1 MAEKRDYY
9 EVLGVAK
16 GVSDDELKKAYRKQA
31 KKYHPDLNPGDKE
44 AEEKFK
50 EVNEAYEILS
60 DKEKRARYDQFGF
73 PGVDP
78 NYGAGQGGG
87 FGGGFGGFGGGFGG
101 VDLGDILGDLF
112 GGGGGFGGFGG
123 STRANPNAP
132 RKGRDIRVS
141 VAISF
146 MEAVHGCKKTVEIT
160 RQDTCPDCN
169 GSGAAKGTTPDTC
182 PDCHGTG
189 RVNVQQR
196 TPFGVIQSQ
205 QVCSRCGGK
214 GKIVKT
220 PCGKCSGSGRVA
232 TKKTLEVTIP
242 AGIDDDQQLALR
254 GMGDGGI
261 NGGPAGDLIVIVTV
275 RPDPMFQRDGYDVYV
290 TVPITFSQA
299 VMGADVVVP
308 TIDGKVQYT
317 VPEGTQSGTT
327 FRLRGK
333 GIPYV
338 GGKGRGDQYVKVTVE
353 IPKKLTK
360 AQREALKA
368 FEETLKEENYEQRKG
383 FFKKLKDMFQ
393 DKD

>member
-9 EVLGVAK
+9 EVLGIAK
-16 GVSDDELKKAYRKQA
+16 GASDDELKSAYRKKA
-31 KKYHPDLNPGDKE
+31 KKYHPDLNPGDKK

-73 PGVDP
+73 AGVDP
-78 NYGAGQGGG
+78 SYGAGQGGYG
-87 FGGGFGGFGGGFGG
+87 GGFGGGFGG
-101 VDLGDILGDLF
+101 VDLGDIFGDLF
-112 GGGGGFGGFGG
+112 GSGFGFGGG
-123 STRANPNAP
+123 TRANPNAP
-132 RKGRDIRVS
+132 RKGRDVRIS
-141 VAISF
+141 VGISF
-146 MEAVHGCKKTVEIT
+146 MEAVHGCKKTVTIT
-160 RQDTCPDCN
+160 RQETCPECG

-205 QVCSRCGGK
+205 QPCSRCGGK

-220 PCGKCSGSGRVA
+220 PCSNCHGSGRVNV
-232 TKKTLEVTIP
+232 KKTLEVTIP

-261 NGGPAGDLIVIVTV
+261 NGGPNGDLIVIVTV

-299 VMGADVVVP
+299 VMGAEVVVP
-308 TIDGKVQYT
+308 TVDGKVQYT

-338 GGKGRGDQYVKVTVE
+338 GGKGRGDQYVKVNVE

-368 FEETLKEENYEQRKG
+368 FEDTLKEDNYEQRKG

-393 DKD
+393 DK

>member
-9 EVLGVAK
+9 EVLGIAK
-16 GVSDDELKKAYRKQA
+16 GASDDELKSAYRKKA

-73 PGVDP
+73 AGVDP
-78 NYGAGQGGG
+78 SYGAGQGGYG
-87 FGGGFGGFGGGFGG
+87 GGFGGGFGG
-101 VDLGDILGDLF
+101 VDLGDIFGDLF
-112 GGGGGFGGFGG
+112 GGGFGGFGG
-123 STRANPNAP
+123 ARVNPNAP
-132 RKGRDIRVS
+132 RKGRDVRIS
-141 VAISF
+141 VGISF
-146 MEAVHGCKKTVEIT
+146 MEAVHGCKKTVTIT
-160 RQDTCPDCN
+160 RQETCPECG
-169 GSGAAKGTTPDTC
+169 GSGAAKGTSPETC

-205 QVCSRCGGK
+205 QPCSRCGGK

-220 PCGKCSGSGRVA
+220 PCSNCHGSGRVNV
-232 TKKTLEVTIP
+232 KKTLEVTIP

-261 NGGPAGDLIVIVTV
+261 NGGPNGDLIVIVTV
-275 RPDPMFQRDGYDVYV
+275 RPDPIFQRDGYDVYV

-299 VMGADVVVP
+299 VMGAEVIVP
-308 TIDGKVQYT
+308 TVDGKVQYT

-338 GGKGRGDQYVKVTVE
+338 GGKGRGDQYVKVNVE

-360 AQREALKA
+360 TQREALKA
-368 FEETLKEENYEQRKG
+368 FEDTLKDDNYEQRKG